1 MHAMKPPITSE
12 TLLLLCSFEQVA
24 HRERSDHYLTVKD
37 NQVVGIHPSSA
48 LDSKPE
54 WVIFEEFVLT
64 SKNFIRTVT
73 AVQPEWLVEVA
84 PHYYDLQQFPEC
96 EAKHALE
103 AVYRKMLTTN
113 GAAS

>member
-1 MHAMKPPITSE
+1 MPDHCRSSMFKIVKIVQHRTCTHKNSNYQMHAITSE

-73 AVQPEWLVEVA
+73 AVQPGWLVEVN
-84 PHYYDLQQFPEC
+84 C
-96 EAKHALE
+96 
-103 AVYRKMLTTN
+103 T
-113 GAAS
+113 